1 MPKPASRF
9 VCQQCGYE
17 SPRWMGRCPE
27 CGEWSSL
34 VEEVVASLPKRS
46 RTKEVAVASGVEPM
60 LLSEVSLEATPRLS
74 TGIGELD
81 RVLGGGIVPG
91 SLVLLGGDPGVG
103 KSTLLTQVADF
114 LSQEHPVLYVSGEE
128 SAQQIRMRAQ
138 RLGVTGRALYV
149 LAETRLEAI
158 LAHAQRLQPVLMVVD
173 SVQTTQ
179 TDQLESAPGTVAQ
192 VRACG
197 VALQRLAKEGGV
209 AVFLVGHVTKEGAL
223 AGPKALEHLV
233 DTVLTFEGDPHLNY
247 RILRATKN
255 RFGSTDEVALF
266 EMREQG
272 LVAVQNPSEWL
283 LSERASHSPGSVVT
297 AVVEGTRPLL
307 VEVQALVTH
316 SYLSQPRRQV
326 TGLDYSRVSMVL
338 AVLEKRAGVRLS
350 DKDVFVNVAGGIY
363 VREPAADLAV
373 ALAVV
378 SSLKDRP
385 LPPDLV
391 AFGELGL
398 AGEVRSVVHTE
409 QRVREA
415 QRLGFARVML
425 PRRDARAL
433 KTRGVE
439 IELDSAYTIRDAMG
453 VVTEGRP

>member
-1 MPKPASRF
+1 MPKPSSRF

-17 SPRWMGRCPE
+17 SPKWLGRCPE
-27 CGEWSSL
+27 CGEWNSL
-34 VEEVVASLPKRS
+34 VEEMVAPLPKRQPS
-46 RTKEVAVASGVEPM
+46 TKAPVGASQPVR
-60 LLSEVSLEATPRLS
+60 LSEVSTEILPRWH
-74 TGIGELD
+74 TGMEELD

-91 SLVLLGGDPGVG
+91 SLLLLGGDPGVG
-103 KSTLLTQVADF
+103 KSTLLTQVADW
-114 LSQEHPVLYVSGEE
+114 LSAEHPVLYVSGEE
-128 SAQQIRMRAQ
+128 STHQIKLRAK
-138 RLGVTGRALYV
+138 RLGATGQNLYV
-149 LAETRLEAI
+149 LAETNVETMV
-158 LAHAQRLQPVLMVVD
+158 AHIHALQPVLAVVD
-173 SVQTTQ
+173 SIQTTQ
-179 TDQLESAPGTVAQ
+179 TNLLESAPGTVAQ

-197 VALQRLAKEGGV
+197 VALQRVAKEQNV
-209 AVFLVGHVTKEGAL
+209 AVFLVGHVTKEGSL

-272 LVAVQNPSEWL
+272 LVPVHNPSEWL

-297 AVVEGTRPLL
+297 AVMEGTRPLL
-307 VEVQALVTH
+307 VEIQALVTH

-326 TGLDYSRVSMVL
+326 TGLDYNRVNMVL
-338 AVLEKRAGVRLS
+338 AVLEKRAGMRLS
-350 DKDVFVNVAGGIY
+350 DKDVFVNAAGGIF

-385 LPPDLV
+385 VPADMV
-391 AFGELGL
+391 VFGELGL
-398 AGEVRSVVHTE
+398 GGEVRSVAQTE

-415 QRLGFARVML
+415 GRLGFSRVML
-425 PRRDARAL
+425 ARRDARAL
-433 KTRGVE
+433 RARGVE
-439 IELDSAYTIRDAMG
+439 VTLDPAYTIRDAIG
-453 VVTEGRP
+453 VVTEG

>member
-1 MPKPASRF
+1 
-9 VCQQCGYE
+9 V
-17 SPRWMGRCPE
+17 
-27 CGEWSSL
+27 
-34 VEEVVASLPKRS
+34 
-46 RTKEVAVASGVEPM
+46 
-60 LLSEVSLEATPRLS
+60 EVSVEDVPRLS
-74 TGIGELD
+74 TGIAELD

-103 KSTLLTQVADF
+103 KSTLLTQVADL
-114 LSQEHPVLYVSGEE
+114 LSHERVVLYVSGEE
-128 SAQQIRMRAQ
+128 SAHQIKLRAK
-138 RLGVTGRALYV
+138 RLGVMGANLYV
-149 LAETRLEAI
+149 LAETSLEAI
-158 LAHAQRLQPVLMVVD
+158 LAHIDRLQPVLVVVD

-179 TDQLESAPGTVAQ
+179 TSQMESAPGTVAQ

-197 VALQRLAKEGGV
+197 VALQRAAKEQGV

-255 RFGSTDEVALF
+255 RFGSTDEIALF

-283 LSERASHSPGSVVT
+283 LSERATHSPGSVVT
-297 AVVEGTRPLL
+297 AIMEGTRPLL
-307 VEVQALVTH
+307 VEIQALVTR

-326 TGLDYSRVSMVL
+326 TGLDYHRVNMVL
-338 AVLEKRAGVRLS
+338 AVLEKRAGMRLS
-350 DKDVFVNVAGGIY
+350 DKDVFVNAAGGMY

-378 SSLKDRP
+378 SSLKDKP
-385 LPPDLV
+385 LPPDMV
-391 AFGELGL
+391 VFGEVGL
-398 AGEVRSVVHTE
+398 AGEVRSVIHTE

-415 QRLGFARVML
+415 ARLGFSRVL
-425 PRRDARAL
+425 LARRDAKLLRA
-433 KTRGVE
+433 RGME
-439 IELDSAYTIRDAMG
+439 ITLDGTYTVRDAVG
-453 VVTEGRP
+453 VVEG

>member
-1 MPKPASRF
+1 MPKPSSRF

-17 SPRWMGRCPE
+17 SPKWLGRCPE
-27 CGEWSSL
+27 CGEWNSL
-34 VEEVVASLPKRS
+34 VEEVVAPPPKHQPS
-46 RTKEVAVASGVEPM
+46 TKAPVGASQPVR
-60 LLSEVSLEATPRLS
+60 LSEVSTETLPRWH
-74 TGIGELD
+74 TGMEELD

-91 SLVLLGGDPGVG
+91 SLLLLGGDPGVG
-103 KSTLLTQVADF
+103 KSTLLTQVADW
-114 LSQEHPVLYVSGEE
+114 LSAEHPVLYVSGEE
-128 SAQQIRMRAQ
+128 STHQIKLRAK
-138 RLGVTGRALYV
+138 RLGATGQNLYV
-149 LAETRLEAI
+149 LAETNVETMV
-158 LAHAQRLQPVLMVVD
+158 AHIGALQPMLAVVD
-173 SVQTTQ
+173 SIQTTQ
-179 TDQLESAPGTVAQ
+179 TNLLESAPGTVAQ

-197 VALQRLAKEGGV
+197 VALQRVAKEQNV
-209 AVFLVGHVTKEGAL
+209 AVFLVGHVTKEGAI

-272 LVAVQNPSEWL
+272 LVPVHNPSEWL

-297 AVVEGTRPLL
+297 AIMEGTRPLL
-307 VEVQALVTH
+307 VEIQALVTH

-326 TGLDYSRVSMVL
+326 TGLDYNRVNMVL
-338 AVLEKRAGVRLS
+338 AVLEKRAGMRLS
-350 DKDVFVNVAGGIY
+350 DKDVFVNAAGGIF

-385 LPPDLV
+385 VPADMV

-398 AGEVRSVVHTE
+398 GGEVRSVAQTE
-409 QRVREA
+409 QRVREVE
-415 QRLGFARVML
+415 RLGFSRVML
-425 PRRDARAL
+425 ARRDARAL
-433 KTRGVE
+433 QARGVE
-439 IELDSAYTIRDAMG
+439 VTLDPAYTIRDAIG
-453 VVTEGRP
+453 VVTEG

>member
-1 MPKPASRF
+1 MPRATSRY
-9 VCQQCGYE
+9 VCQQCGHE

-27 CGEWSSL
+27 CGEWNSL
-34 VEEVVASLPKRS
+34 VEEVVAPAPKRQPA
-46 RTKEVAVASGVEPM
+46 RQAPVTGAQPVR
-60 LLSEVSLEATPRLS
+60 LSEVSMEALPRLS
-74 TGIGELD
+74 TGMEEMD

-103 KSTLLTQVADF
+103 KSTLLTQLADI
-114 LSQEHPVLYVSGEE
+114 LSHEQPVLYVSGEE
-128 SAQQIRMRAQ
+128 SAHQIKLRAK
-138 RLGVTGRALYV
+138 RLGVTGANLYV
-149 LAETRLEAI
+149 LAETNLEAI
-158 LAHAQRLQPVLMVVD
+158 LAHIHSLQPALVIVD
-173 SVQTTQ
+173 SIQTTQ
-179 TDQLESAPGTVAQ
+179 SGELESAPGTVAQ

-197 VALQRLAKEGGV
+197 VALQRVAKEQGI

-247 RILRATKN
+247 RILRSTKN

-272 LVAVQNPSEWL
+272 LMAVQNPSEWL

-297 AVVEGTRPLL
+297 AIMEGTRPLL

-326 TGLDYSRVSMVL
+326 TGLDYNRVNMVL
-338 AVLEKRAGVRLS
+338 AVLEKRAGMRLS
-350 DKDVFVNVAGGIY
+350 DKDVFVNAAGGIFI
-363 VREPAADLAV
+363 REPSVDLAV

-385 LPPDLV
+385 LPPDMV
-391 AFGELGL
+391 VFGELGL
-398 AGEVRSVVHTE
+398 AGEVRSVIHTE

-415 QRLGFARVML
+415 QRLGFSRVML

-433 KTRGVE
+433 KARGLE
-439 IELDSAYTIRDAMG
+439 ISLDGTYTIRDAVG
-453 VVTEGRP
+453 VVTEA

>member
-1 MPKPASRF
+1 MPKAASHF

-17 SPRWMGRCPE
+17 SPKWMGRCPE
-27 CGEWSSL
+27 CGEWNSL
-34 VEEVVASLPKRS
+34 VEEVVVPSPKR
-46 RTKEVAVASGVEPM
+46 RPARQASVTGAQPVR
-60 LLSEVSLEATPRLS
+60 LAEVSLEALPRLS
-74 TGIGELD
+74 TGMGELD
-81 RVLGGGIVPG
+81 RVLGGGIVAG

-103 KSTLLTQVADF
+103 KSTLLTQVADI
-114 LSQEHPVLYVSGEE
+114 LSHDMTVLYVSGEE
-128 SAQQIRMRAQ
+128 SAHQIKLRAR
-138 RLGVTGRALYV
+138 RLGVTGANLYV
-149 LAETRLEAI
+149 LAETNLEAI
-158 LAHAQRLQPVLMVVD
+158 LAQIADLRPALVIVD
-173 SVQTTQ
+173 SVQTTH
-179 TDQLESAPGTVAQ
+179 TNELESAPGTVAQ

-197 VALQRLAKEGGV
+197 VALQRVAKEQGI

-283 LSERASHSPGSVVT
+283 LSERATHSPGSVVT
-297 AVVEGTRPLL
+297 AVMEGTRPLL

-326 TGLDYSRVSMVL
+326 TGLDYNRVSMVL

-350 DKDVFVNVAGGIY
+350 DKDVFVNAAGGIY
-363 VREPAADLAV
+363 VREPAADLAI

-378 SSLKDRP
+378 SSLKDRA
-385 LPPDLV
+385 LPPDMV
-391 AFGELGL
+391 VFGELGL
-398 AGEVRSVVHTE
+398 AGEVRSVIHTE

-415 QRLGFARVML
+415 QRLGFSRVML
-425 PRRDARAL
+425 PRRDAKAL
-433 KTRGVE
+433 KARGMG
-439 IELDSAYTIRDAMG
+439 ISLDGTYTIRDAVG
-453 VVTEGRP
+453 VVVE

>member
-1 MPKPASRF
+1 MPKPSARF
-9 VCQQCGYE
+9 VCQQCGHE
-17 SPRWMGRCPE
+17 SLRWLGRCPE
-27 CGEWSSL
+27 CGEWNSM
-34 VEEVVASLPKRS
+34 VEEVVAPQPKR
-46 RTKEVAVASGVEPM
+46 TPTGKVAVSGAQLVK
-60 LLSEVSLEATPRLS
+60 LSEVSADALPRLS
-74 TGIGELD
+74 TGMGEFD

-103 KSTLLTQVADF
+103 KSTILMQVADI
-114 LSQEHPVLYVSGEE
+114 LSVEHPVLYVSGEE
-128 SAQQIRMRAQ
+128 SAHQIKLRAK
-138 RLGVTGRALYV
+138 RLGATGENLYV
-149 LAETRLEAI
+149 LAETSVETI
-158 LAHAQRLQPVLMVVD
+158 LAHIGSLQPAMTVVD

-179 TDQLESAPGTVAQ
+179 TSQLESAPGTVAQ

-197 VALQRLAKEGGV
+197 VALQRVAKEGNT

-272 LVAVQNPSEWL
+272 LVPVHNPSEWL
-283 LSERASHSPGSVVT
+283 LSERAAQSPGSAVT
-297 AVVEGTRPLL
+297 AIMEGTRPLL

-326 TGLDYSRVSMVL
+326 TGLDYNRVNMVL
-338 AVLEKRAGVRLS
+338 AVLEKRAGMRLS
-350 DKDVFVNVAGGIY
+350 DKDVFVNAAGGMY
-363 VREPAADLAV
+363 VREPATDLAV

-385 LPPDLV
+385 LPADMV
-391 AFGELGL
+391 VFGELGL
-398 AGEVRSVVHTE
+398 GGEVRSVTNTE
-409 QRVREA
+409 QRVREV
-415 QRLGFARVML
+415 QRLGFSRVML

-433 KTRGVE
+433 RARGVE
-439 IELDSAYTIRDAMG
+439 VTLDSALTIRDAVG
-453 VVTEGRP
+453 VITEG

>member
-1 MPKPASRF
+1 MSKTTSRF
-9 VCQQCGYE
+9 VCQQCGHE
-17 SPRWMGRCPE
+17 SPKWMGRCPE
-27 CGEWSSL
+27 CGEWNSL
-34 VEEVVASLPKRS
+34 VEEAVIPVPKRPPA
-46 RTKEVAVASGVEPM
+46 RQAPVSGAQPVRLVDVSVET
-60 LLSEVSLEATPRLS
+60 LPRLS

-103 KSTLLTQVADF
+103 KSTLLTQVADI
-114 LSQEHPVLYVSGEE
+114 LSQEHSVLYVSGEE
-128 SAQQIRMRAQ
+128 SAHQIKLRAK
-138 RLGVTGRALYV
+138 RLGVTGVNLYV
-149 LAETRLEAI
+149 LAETRLETI
-158 LAHAQRLQPVLMVVD
+158 LAHIGSLQPALVIVD

-179 TDQLESAPGTVAQ
+179 TDELESAPGTVAQ

-197 VALQRLAKEGGV
+197 VALQRVAKEQGI

-272 LVAVQNPSEWL
+272 LMAVQNPSEWL

-297 AVVEGTRPLL
+297 AMMEGTRPLL

-326 TGLDYSRVSMVL
+326 TGLDYNRVNMVL
-338 AVLEKRAGVRLS
+338 AVLEKRAGIRLS
-350 DKDVFVNVAGGIY
+350 DKDVFVNAAGGIY
-363 VREPAADLAV
+363 VREPAADLAI

-378 SSLKDRP
+378 GSLKDRP
-385 LPPDLV
+385 LPPDMV
-391 AFGELGL
+391 VFGELGL
-398 AGEVRSVVHTE
+398 AGEVRSVIYTE

-415 QRLGFARVML
+415 QRLGFSRVML
-425 PRRDARAL
+425 PRRDAKAL
-433 KTRGVE
+433 KARGME
-439 IELDSAYTIRDAMG
+439 ISLDGTYTIRDAVG
-453 VVTEGRP
+453 VVTEG

>member
-1 MPKPASRF
+1 MPRATSRF
-9 VCQQCGYE
+9 VCQQCGHE

-27 CGEWSSL
+27 CGEWNSL
-34 VEEVVASLPKRS
+34 VEEVVAPAPKRQS
-46 RTKEVAVASGVEPM
+46 ARQAAVTGAQPVR
-60 LLSEVSLEATPRLS
+60 LTEVSVEALPRLS

-91 SLVLLGGDPGVG
+91 SLALLGGDPGVG
-103 KSTLLTQVADF
+103 KSTLLTQVADI
-114 LSQEHPVLYVSGEE
+114 LSHEQPVLYVSGEE
-128 SAQQIRMRAQ
+128 SAHQIKLRAK
-138 RLGVTGRALYV
+138 RLGVTGANLYV
-149 LAETRLEAI
+149 LAETNLEAI
-158 LAHAQRLQPVLMVVD
+158 LAHIGSLQPALVIVD
-173 SVQTTQ
+173 SIQTTQ
-179 TDQLESAPGTVAQ
+179 TGELESAPGTVAQ

-197 VALQRLAKEGGV
+197 VALQRVAKEQGI
-209 AVFLVGHVTKEGAL
+209 AIFLVGHVTKEGAL

-297 AVVEGTRPLL
+297 AVMEGTRPLL

-326 TGLDYSRVSMVL
+326 TGLDYNRVNMVL

-350 DKDVFVNVAGGIY
+350 DKDVFVNAAGGIF
-363 VREPAADLAV
+363 VREPAADLAI

-385 LPPDLV
+385 LPPDMV
-391 AFGELGL
+391 VFGELGL
-398 AGEVRSVVHTE
+398 AGEVRSVIHTE

-415 QRLGFARVML
+415 QRLGFSRVML

-433 KTRGVE
+433 KARGLE
-439 IELDSAYTIRDAMG
+439 IALDGTYTIRDAVG
-453 VVTEGRP
+453 VVTEG

>member
-1 MPKPASRF
+1 MPKATSRY
-9 VCQQCGYE
+9 VCQQCGHE
-17 SPRWMGRCPE
+17 SPKWMGRCPE
-27 CGEWSSL
+27 CGEWNSL
-34 VEEVVASLPKRS
+34 VEEVVAPAPKRPS
-46 RTKEVAVASGVEPM
+46 TRQAPITGAQPVRLA
-60 LLSEVSLEATPRLS
+60 EVSAEALPRLS
-74 TGIGELD
+74 TGMGELD

-103 KSTLLTQVADF
+103 KSTLLTQVADI
-114 LSQEHPVLYVSGEE
+114 LSHEQPVLYVSGEE
-128 SAQQIRMRAQ
+128 SAHQMKLRAK
-138 RLGVTGRALYV
+138 RLGVAGANLYV
-149 LAETRLEAI
+149 LAETNLEVI
-158 LAHAQRLQPVLMVVD
+158 LAHINRLQPALVIVD
-173 SVQTTQ
+173 SIQTTQ
-179 TDQLESAPGTVAQ
+179 TGELESAPGTVAQ

-197 VALQRLAKEGGV
+197 VALQRVAKEQGI

-255 RFGSTDEVALF
+255 RFGSTDEVALL

-297 AVVEGTRPLL
+297 AVMEGTRPLL

-326 TGLDYSRVSMVL
+326 TGLDYNRVNMVL

-350 DKDVFVNVAGGIY
+350 DKDVFVNAAGGIF
-363 VREPAADLAV
+363 VREPAADLGI
-373 ALAVV
+373 ALAVA
-378 SSLKDRP
+378 SSVKDRP
-385 LPPDLV
+385 LPPDMV
-391 AFGELGL
+391 VFGELGL
-398 AGEVRSVVHTE
+398 AGEVRSVIHTE

-415 QRLGFARVML
+415 QRLGFSRVML

-433 KTRGVE
+433 KARGTE
-439 IELDSAYTIRDAMG
+439 ITLDGTYTIRDAVG
-453 VVTEGRP
+453 VVTEG

>member
-9 VCQQCGYE
+9 VCQQCGHE
-17 SPRWMGRCPE
+17 SPKWLGRCPE
-27 CGEWSSL
+27 CGEWNSL
-34 VEEVVASLPKRS
+34 VEEVIAPTTKRAAG
-46 RTKEVAVASGVEPM
+46 KAAPLSGAQPVR
-60 LLSEVSLEATPRLS
+60 LAEVSVEAVPRLS
-74 TGIGELD
+74 TGIAEVD

-103 KSTLLTQVADF
+103 KSTLLTQVADL
-114 LSQEHPVLYVSGEE
+114 LSHEHPVLYVSGEE
-128 SAQQIRMRAQ
+128 SAHQIKLRAR
-138 RLGVTGRALYV
+138 RLGVTGANLYI
-149 LAETRLEAI
+149 LAETSVEAI
-158 LAHAQRLQPVLMVVD
+158 IATIESLQPSVAIVD

-179 TDQLESAPGTVAQ
+179 TSALESAPGTVAQ

-197 VALQRLAKEGGV
+197 VALQRVAKEGGI

-233 DTVLTFEGDPHLNY
+233 DTVLTFEGDPRVNY

-283 LSERASHSPGSVVT
+283 LAERASHSPGSVVT
-297 AVVEGTRPLL
+297 AIMEGTRPLL

-326 TGLDYSRVSMVL
+326 TGLDYNRVNMVL
-338 AVLEKRAGVRLS
+338 AVLEKRAGMRLG
-350 DKDVFVNVAGGIY
+350 DKDVFVNAAGGIY
-363 VREPAADLAV
+363 VREPAVDLAV

-378 SSLKDRP
+378 SSLKDKP
-385 LPPDLV
+385 LPADMV
-391 AFGELGL
+391 VFGELGL
-398 AGEVRSVVHTE
+398 AGEVRSVIHTE

-415 QRLGFARVML
+415 QRLGFSRVML
-425 PRRDARAL
+425 ARRDVRKLKARGMDI
-433 KTRGVE
+433 T
-439 IELDSAYTIRDAMG
+439 LDSVYTIRDAVG
-453 VVTEGRP
+453 VVMEG

>member
-9 VCQQCGYE
+9 VCQQCGHE
-17 SPRWMGRCPE
+17 SPKWMGRCPE
-27 CGEWSSL
+27 CGEWNSL
-34 VEEVVASLPKRS
+34 VEEVVAPAPKRG
-46 RTKEVAVASGVEPM
+46 TAKTAPATGAQPL
-60 LLSEVSLEATPRLS
+60 LLSDVSVEALPRLS
-74 TGIGELD
+74 TGIAELD

-103 KSTLLTQVADF
+103 KSTLLTQVADV
-114 LSQEHPVLYVSGEE
+114 LSHERTVLYVSGEE
-128 SAQQIRMRAQ
+128 SAHQIKLRAK
-138 RLGVTGRALYV
+138 RLGVTGANLYV
-149 LAETRLEAI
+149 LAETNVEAI
-158 LAHAQRLQPVLMVVD
+158 IAQIEHLQPALAIVD

-179 TDQLESAPGTVAQ
+179 TSLLESAPGTVAQ

-197 VALQRLAKEGGV
+197 VALQRVAKEAGI

-272 LVAVQNPSEWL
+272 LVAVSNPSEWL

-297 AVVEGTRPLL
+297 AIMEGTRPLL
-307 VEVQALVTH
+307 VEIQALVTH

-326 TGLDYSRVSMVL
+326 TGLDYNRVNMVL
-338 AVLEKRAGVRLS
+338 AVLEKRAGMRLS
-350 DKDVFVNVAGGIY
+350 DKDVFVNAAGGIT
-363 VREPAADLAV
+363 VREPAADLAI

-391 AFGELGL
+391 VFGELGL
-398 AGEVRSVVHTE
+398 AGEVRSVIQTE

-415 QRLGFARVML
+415 HRLGFGRVML
-425 PRRDARAL
+425 ARRDARLL
-433 KTRGVE
+433 KARGMD
-439 IELDSAYTIRDAMG
+439 ITLDSTISIRDAIA
-453 VVTEGRP
+453 VVTEG

>member
-1 MPKPASRF
+1 MPKAASHF

-17 SPRWMGRCPE
+17 SPKWMGRCPE
-27 CGEWSSL
+27 CGEWNSL
-34 VEEVVASLPKRS
+34 VEEVVVPSPKR
-46 RTKEVAVASGVEPM
+46 RPARQASVTGAQPVR
-60 LLSEVSLEATPRLS
+60 LAEVSLEALPRLS
-74 TGIGELD
+74 TGMGELD
-81 RVLGGGIVPG
+81 RVLGGGIVAG

-103 KSTLLTQVADF
+103 KSTLLTQVADI
-114 LSQEHPVLYVSGEE
+114 LSHDMTVLYVSGEE
-128 SAQQIRMRAQ
+128 SAHQIKLRAR
-138 RLGVTGRALYV
+138 RLGVTGANLYV
-149 LAETRLEAI
+149 LAETNLEAI
-158 LAHAQRLQPVLMVVD
+158 LAQIADLRPALVIVD
-173 SVQTTQ
+173 SVQTTH
-179 TDQLESAPGTVAQ
+179 TNELESAPGTVAQ

-197 VALQRLAKEGGV
+197 VALQRVAKEQGI

-283 LSERASHSPGSVVT
+283 LSERATHSPGSVVT
-297 AVVEGTRPLL
+297 AVMEGTRPLL
-307 VEVQALVTH
+307 VEIQALVTH

-326 TGLDYSRVSMVL
+326 TGLDYNRVSMVL

-350 DKDVFVNVAGGIY
+350 DKDVFVNAAGGIY
-363 VREPAADLAV
+363 VREPAADLAI

-378 SSLKDRP
+378 SSLKDRA
-385 LPPDLV
+385 LPPDMV
-391 AFGELGL
+391 VFGELGL
-398 AGEVRSVVHTE
+398 AGEVRSVIHTE

-415 QRLGFARVML
+415 QRLGFSRVML
-425 PRRDARAL
+425 PRRDAKAL
-433 KTRGVE
+433 KARGMG
-439 IELDSAYTIRDAMG
+439 ISLDGTYTIRDAVG
-453 VVTEGRP
+453 VVVE

>member
-1 MPKPASRF
+1 
-9 VCQQCGYE
+9 E
-17 SPRWMGRCPE
+17 SPKWMGRCPE
-27 CGEWSSL
+27 CGTWDSL
-34 VEEVVASLPKRS
+34 VEEVVAPAPKRP
-46 RTKEVAVASGVEPM
+46 RTVEPAAATSGP
-60 LLSEVSLEATPRLS
+60 LVRLQEVSAEASPRFS
-74 TGIGELD
+74 TGVGELD

-91 SLVLLGGDPGVG
+91 SVVLLGGDPGVG

-114 LSQEHPVLYVSGEE
+114 LSHEYRVLYVSGEE
-128 SAQQIRMRAQ
+128 SAQQMRLRAQ
-138 RLGVTGRALYV
+138 RLGATGANLYV

-158 LAHAQRLQPVLMVVD
+158 LAHAHSLQPALLIVD
-173 SVQTTQ
+173 SIQTTQ
-179 TDQLESAPGTVAQ
+179 TDQLESAPGTIAQ

-197 VALQRLAKEGGV
+197 VALQRLAKEEGV

-266 EMREQG
+266 EMREGG

-283 LSERASHSPGSVVT
+283 LSERATHSPGSVVT
-297 AVVEGTRPLL
+297 AVMEGTRPLL

-326 TGLDYSRVSMVL
+326 TGLDYSRVSIVL
-338 AVLEKRAGVRLS
+338 AVLEKRAGLRLS

-385 LPPDLV
+385 LPPDLLV
-391 AFGELGL
+391 FGELGL
-398 AGEVRSVVHTE
+398 AGEVRCVVHTE

-415 QRLGFARVML
+415 QRLGFSRVML
-425 PRRDARAL
+425 PRRDARML
-433 KTRGVE
+433 KARGVDVRLE
-439 IELDSAYTIRDAMG
+439 GVHAIRDAIG
-453 VVTEGRP
+453 VVTEELS

>member
-1 MPKPASRF
+1 MPKPSSRF

-17 SPRWMGRCPE
+17 SPKWLGRCPE
-27 CGEWSSL
+27 CGEWNSL
-34 VEEVVASLPKRS
+34 VEEVVAPLPKRQPS
-46 RTKEVAVASGVEPM
+46 TKAPVGASQPVR
-60 LLSEVSLEATPRLS
+60 LLEVSTEILPRWH
-74 TGIGELD
+74 TGMEELD

-91 SLVLLGGDPGVG
+91 SLLLLGGDPGVG
-103 KSTLLTQVADF
+103 KSTLLTQVTDR
-114 LSQEHPVLYVSGEE
+114 LSAEHPVLYVSGEE
-128 SAQQIRMRAQ
+128 STHQIKLRAK
-138 RLGVTGRALYV
+138 RLGATGQNLYV
-149 LAETRLEAI
+149 LAETNVEAMV
-158 LAHAQRLQPVLMVVD
+158 AHIHALQPVLAVVD
-173 SVQTTQ
+173 SIQTTQ
-179 TDQLESAPGTVAQ
+179 TNLLESAPGTVAQ

-197 VALQRLAKEGGV
+197 VALQRVAKEQNV
-209 AVFLVGHVTKEGAL
+209 AVFMVGHVTKEGAL

-272 LVAVQNPSEWL
+272 LVPVRNPSEWL

-297 AVVEGTRPLL
+297 AIMEGTRPLL
-307 VEVQALVTH
+307 VEIQALVTH

-326 TGLDYSRVSMVL
+326 TGLDYNRVNMVL
-338 AVLEKRAGVRLS
+338 AVLEKRVGMRLS
-350 DKDVFVNVAGGIY
+350 DKDVFVNAAGGIF

-385 LPPDLV
+385 VPANMV

-398 AGEVRSVVHTE
+398 GGEVRSVAQTE
-409 QRVREA
+409 PRVREA
-415 QRLGFARVML
+415 GRLGFSRVML
-425 PRRDARAL
+425 ARRDARAL
-433 KTRGVE
+433 RARGVE
-439 IELDSAYTIRDAMG
+439 VTLDPAYTIRDAIG
-453 VVTEGRP
+453 VVTEG

>member
-9 VCQQCGYE
+9 VCQQCGHE
-17 SPRWMGRCPE
+17 SPKWLGRCPE
-27 CGEWSSL
+27 CGEWNSL
-34 VEEVVASLPKRS
+34 VEEVIAPTTKRAAG
-46 RTKEVAVASGVEPM
+46 KAAPLSGAQPVR
-60 LLSEVSLEATPRLS
+60 LAEVSVEAVPRLS
-74 TGIGELD
+74 TGIAEVD

-103 KSTLLTQVADF
+103 KSTLLTQVADL
-114 LSQEHPVLYVSGEE
+114 LSHEHPVLYVSGEE
-128 SAQQIRMRAQ
+128 SAHQIKLRAR
-138 RLGVTGRALYV
+138 RLGVTGANLYI
-149 LAETRLEAI
+149 LAETSVEAI
-158 LAHAQRLQPVLMVVD
+158 IATIESLQPSVAIVD

-179 TDQLESAPGTVAQ
+179 TSALESAPGTVAQ

-197 VALQRLAKEGGV
+197 VALQRVAKEGGI

-233 DTVLTFEGDPHLNY
+233 DTVLTFEGDPRVNY

-283 LSERASHSPGSVVT
+283 LAERASHSPGSVVT
-297 AVVEGTRPLL
+297 AIMEGTRPLL

-326 TGLDYSRVSMVL
+326 TGLDYNRVNMVL
-338 AVLEKRAGVRLS
+338 AVLEKRAGMRLG
-350 DKDVFVNVAGGIY
+350 DKDVFVNAAGGIY
-363 VREPAADLAV
+363 VREPAVDLAV

-378 SSLKDRP
+378 SSLKDKP
-385 LPPDLV
+385 LPADMV
-391 AFGELGL
+391 VFGELGL
-398 AGEVRSVVHTE
+398 AGEVRSVIHTE

-415 QRLGFARVML
+415 QRLGFSRVML
-425 PRRDARAL
+425 ARRDVRNLKARGMDI
-433 KTRGVE
+433 T
-439 IELDSAYTIRDAMG
+439 LDSVYTIRDAVG
-453 VVTEGRP
+453 VVMEG

>member
-9 VCQQCGYE
+9 VCQQCGHE
-17 SPRWMGRCPE
+17 SPKWLGRCPE
-27 CGEWSSL
+27 CGEWNCL
-34 VEEVVASLPKRS
+34 VEEVIAPTTKRAAG
-46 RTKEVAVASGVEPM
+46 KAAPLSGAQPVR
-60 LLSEVSLEATPRLS
+60 LAEVSVEAVPRLS
-74 TGIGELD
+74 TGIAEVD

-103 KSTLLTQVADF
+103 KSTLLTQVADL
-114 LSQEHPVLYVSGEE
+114 LSHEHPVLYVSGEE
-128 SAQQIRMRAQ
+128 SAHQIKLRAR
-138 RLGVTGRALYV
+138 RLGVTGANLYI
-149 LAETRLEAI
+149 LAETSVEAI
-158 LAHAQRLQPVLMVVD
+158 IATIESLQPSLAIVD

-179 TDQLESAPGTVAQ
+179 TSALESAPGTVAQ

-197 VALQRLAKEGGV
+197 VALQRVAKEGGI

-233 DTVLTFEGDPHLNY
+233 DTVLTFEGDPRVNY

-255 RFGSTDEVALF
+255 RFGGTDEVALF

-283 LSERASHSPGSVVT
+283 LAERASHSPGSVVT
-297 AVVEGTRPLL
+297 AIMEGTRPLL

-326 TGLDYSRVSMVL
+326 TGLDYNRVNMVL
-338 AVLEKRAGVRLS
+338 AVLEKRAGMRLG
-350 DKDVFVNVAGGIY
+350 DKDVFVNAAGGIY
-363 VREPAADLAV
+363 VREPAVDLAV

-378 SSLKDRP
+378 SSLKDKP
-385 LPPDLV
+385 LPADMV
-391 AFGELGL
+391 VFGELGL
-398 AGEVRSVVHTE
+398 AGEVRSVIHTE

-415 QRLGFARVML
+415 QRLGFSRVML
-425 PRRDARAL
+425 ARRDVRNLKARGMDI
-433 KTRGVE
+433 T
-439 IELDSAYTIRDAMG
+439 LDSVYTIRDAVG
-453 VVTEGRP
+453 VVMEG

>member
-1 MPKPASRF
+1 MPRAISRY
-9 VCQQCGYE
+9 VCQQCGHE

-27 CGEWSSL
+27 CGEWNSL
-34 VEEVVASLPKRS
+34 VEEVVAPIPKRS
-46 RTKEVAVASGVEPM
+46 SARQAPVGGAQPVRLT
-60 LLSEVSLEATPRLS
+60 EVSVEALPRLS
-74 TGIGELD
+74 TGMEEMD

-103 KSTLLTQVADF
+103 KSTLLTQVADI
-114 LSQEHPVLYVSGEE
+114 LSHEQTVLYVSGEE
-128 SAQQIRMRAQ
+128 SAHQIKLRAK
-138 RLGVTGRALYV
+138 RLGVTGANLYV
-149 LAETRLEAI
+149 LAETHLEAI
-158 LAHAQRLQPVLMVVD
+158 LGHIHSLQPALVIVD
-173 SVQTTQ
+173 SIQTTQ
-179 TDQLESAPGTVAQ
+179 VGELESAPGTVAQ

-197 VALQRLAKEGGV
+197 VALQRVAKEQGI

-297 AVVEGTRPLL
+297 AIMEGTRPLL

-326 TGLDYSRVSMVL
+326 TGLDYNRVNMVL
-338 AVLEKRAGVRLS
+338 AVLEKRAGMRLS
-350 DKDVFVNVAGGIY
+350 DKDVFVNAAGGIFI
-363 VREPAADLAV
+363 REPSADLAV

-385 LPPDLV
+385 LPPDMV
-391 AFGELGL
+391 VFGELGL
-398 AGEVRSVVHTE
+398 AGEVRSVIHTE

-415 QRLGFARVML
+415 QRLGFSRVML

-433 KTRGVE
+433 KARGLE
-439 IELDSAYTIRDAMG
+439 ISLDGTYTIRDAVG
-453 VVTEGRP
+453 VVTEG